1 MLKGLS
7 NFKSYSQNYLMNFP
21 SRSVAVIMAAAAT
34 LTAAPQ
40 QAKAELPQASQDVLQ
55 AIQFLHN
62 ACNENIA
69 IKKVIKMKAL
79 AVAPASLKAKCAYVD
94 VAQVTSKCIV
104 ANGGGTFD
112 EAAKNSA
119 NCVYLHG
126 HQVMSNT
133 ANLVNSAAKAA
144 ESSSTVKTVSKTAEQ
159 QYNAAKKDYN
169 SAKSVVKSAG
179 NAIDK
184 AANSVAS
191 WF

>member
-1 MLKGLS
+1 
-7 NFKSYSQNYLMNFP
+7 MNFP
-21 SRSVAVIMAAAAT
+21 TRSAALLFATAAT
-34 LTAAPQ
+34 FAGVPQ

-104 ANGGGTFD
+104 ANGGGPFE

-133 ANLVNSAAKAA
+133 ANLVNSAAKVA
-144 ESSSTVKTVSKTAEQ
+144 ENSSTVKTVSKTAEQ
-159 QYNAAKKDYN
+159 QYSAAKKDYN
-169 SAKSVVKSAG
+169 SAKSVVNSTG
-179 NAIDK
+179 NAINK
-184 AANSVAS
+184 AANTVAN